1 MCGFLL
7 FFLKKTIFSR
17 SFFKKEKKNIFSKKK
32 IMLRK
37 QSSIIASSS
46 SSRVFAAVAPKLTT
60 STASLFTATSTRLVI
75 SEHYWPRNYP
85 VKATTGLAGIS
96 VEPLWKPKLIAA
108 AAELEAF
115 MLNSDIPPEST
126 YYNVTMTLVR
136 RIFAGIEQCGDDW
149 LTLEKKYFWGWPVEY
164 VLQLAWRELETAQ
177 KWNEWRFWELDPEQ
191 VKKIAKEDQGIGK
204 EGAGYR
210 APWETLCR
218 EDYDKRKKALSQEE
232 MAELKRMDT
241 EKMAR
246 ETAQYKERKERI
258 KDDMERSRGEMLKKF
273 LGKRMVVEHDLKR
286 MKPGSI
292 YSGKSSETLIEELK
306 ASKPIAG
313 NPERK

>member
-1 MCGFLL
+1 MLRAQ
-7 FFLKKTIFSR
+7 SR
-17 SFFKKEKKNIFSKKK
+17 SIT
-32 IMLRK
+32 
-37 QSSIIASSS
+37 SSAAAPL
-46 SSRVFAAVAPKLTT
+46 VAAVLLSSHRTLFARSAPLLT
-60 STASLFTATSTRLVI
+60 I
-75 SEHYWPRNYP
+75 SEQHIPRTYP
-85 VKATTGLAGIS
+85 VKATTGLSGLG

-149 LTLEKKYFWGWPVEY
+149 LTLEKKFFWGWPVEY

-191 VKKIAKEDQGIGK
+191 VKKIAKEDQGVGK

-258 KDDMERSRGEMLKKF
+258 KDDMERSRGDMLKKF

-286 MKPGSI
+286 MRPGSV
-292 YSGKSSETLIEELK
+292 YSGKDSDVLINELK
-306 ASKPIAG
+306 ASKAIAG
-313 NPERK
+313 QPEEPKRKA